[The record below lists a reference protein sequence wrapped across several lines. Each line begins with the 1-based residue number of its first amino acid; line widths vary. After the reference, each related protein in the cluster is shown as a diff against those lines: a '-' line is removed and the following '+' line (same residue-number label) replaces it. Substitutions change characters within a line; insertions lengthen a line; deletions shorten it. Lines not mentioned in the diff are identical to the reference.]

1 MTPVTVDEQMVW
13 SLACQTRAD
22 DVVVVGVATP
32 MALIAALLARHLLHP
47 ELTIIAAATFDP
59 RLHDVAGPMLAP
71 GMLNDLGVGTL
82 SQTEILDQI
91 QRGRVTLQ
99 FVSPAQVDGRGR
111 LNTSRVRA
119 GDGSVRILPGGLA
132 TGDIAVLIGRLIA
145 YRATHSTRFLPRDVT
160 FVTGAGHDPTAPE
173 WRRNRRLPGSGV
185 TAVVTSRAILRW
197 NEAGDTVYLESI
209 HGGAAVDE
217 VIAGCGFRLEIN
229 PPIVQSEVPPPDA
242 IDLLRKVVD
251 PLGTRRLEV
260 KATRRE
266 ALEELERQRR

>member
-1 MTPVTVDEQMVW
+1 MVW

-91 QRGRVTLQ
+91 PTGSGHLAVRQPPPRWTGGAASIPVA
-99 FVSPAQVDGRGR
+99 FVPA
-111 LNTSRVRA
+111 T
-119 GDGSVRILPGGLA
+119 GSVRILPGGLA

-185 TAVVTSRAILRW
+185 TAVVTSSRHSAMER
-197 NEAGDTVYLESI
+197 GGR
-209 HGGAAVDE
+209 HGASRVDSRRRS
-217 VIAGCGFRLEIN
+217 RLM
-229 PPIVQSEVPPPDA
+229 
-242 IDLLRKVVD
+242 K
-251 PLGTRRLEV
+251 
-260 KATRRE
+260 
-266 ALEELERQRR
+266 